1 MAKII
6 RFPLKMKKGI
16 EVRTIEELRENF
28 DMDAVLE
35 NYTSGKLDTWL
46 RGRYYDNIA
55 NAIKALDDNV
65 EGFYAQLC
73 STLGVEYQEQ
83 QHTSVSEAQYKQE
96 KLQRF
101 QSLECYDRYSD
112 KFDQVAMNQ
121 QDLEILLKQGV
132 TQVYLLENEFEIPLS
147 YECITYTGVG
157 NPIVIIRAED
167 NVNFKAK
174 NLRLKNM
181 VFGWDVSGV
190 SEADEVFQAERLLME
205 NNWVNALPYFLK
217 HRKNDHPRAILFLE
231 LIYQSYQWNGL
242 QRANIGNAGQYLHS
256 VQSFVLGAE
265 NRLNLYLPVL
275 KKLAEKGNPFDQY
288 LYAYALMIDGK
299 YNNNSYEAE
308 EMIRYLKSS
317 AEQGCSMASILM
329 GDVYHHGCGF
339 FVNDQKAFS
348 WYEKAAKQGHP
359 EGQWKLAC
367 CYESGKGV
375 KQDYSKAYDWFT
387 QAANQNNAVGQCGLG
402 RLYAT
407 GKGINQNYAEAV
419 KWYTKSAEQGYPGG
433 QCALAYCYEK
443 GNGVAQ
449 IYNVA
454 IDWYRKAAEQ
464 GDITAQNAMGDFYS
478 GSRSDYFEYSG
489 VIEKDFDTA
498 VKWYM
503 KAAKQGDARGQYNLG
518 RVYEGFDTHLYTG
531 RDYSKAAEWYE
542 KAAEQGHAEAQY
554 RLSRLYKYGDG
565 VPRDQEKALQLLIR
579 ASKGNLAATYD
590 LALHYYIKKDYEKAV
605 KLFRKGAEGTR
616 RHRRSMQMLAE
627 CYEHGRGVSRDY
639 SQASSWY
646 RKAGDEKNAKRMKK
660 RAGKELDDSL
670 NEFSKYMEKWAKEEL
685 KRK

>member
-1 MAKII
+1 M
-6 RFPLKMKKGI
+6 
-16 EVRTIEELRENF
+16 
-28 DMDAVLE
+28 
-35 NYTSGKLDTWL
+35 
-46 RGRYYDNIA
+46 
-55 NAIKALDDNV
+55 

-101 QSLECYDRYSD
+101 QRLECYERYSD

-132 TQVYLLENEFEIPLS
+132 TEIYLFQSHFEIPLS
-147 YECITYTGVG
+147 YEGVTYNGVG
-157 NPIVIIRAED
+157 DPIVIIRAED

-174 NLRLKNM
+174 NLKFKDA
-181 VFGWDVSGV
+181 VFGWDVSGI

-217 HRKNDHPRAILFLE
+217 HRKNDHPRAVLLLE
-231 LIYQSYQWNGL
+231 LIFHSYQCNSFH
-242 QRANIGNAGQYLHS
+242 RTNIGNVGQYLHS
-256 VQSFVLGAE
+256 VQNFVLGAE
-265 NRLNLYLPVL
+265 NGLNLYLPVL
-275 KKLAEKGNPFDQY
+275 RKLADKGNLFDQY

-299 YNNNSYEAE
+299 YNNNSYESE

-329 GDVYHHGCGF
+329 GDVYHHGYG
-339 FVNDQKAFS
+339 VSVDEPKAVT
-348 WYEKAAKQGHP
+348 WYEKAAKQSHP

-375 KQDYSKAYDWFT
+375 EQDYRKAYDWFT
-387 QAANQNNAVGQCGLG
+387 KAANQNNAVGQCGLG

-407 GKGINQNYAEAV
+407 GKGIDQNYDEAV

-433 QCALAYCYEK
+433 QCALANCYEE

-478 GSRSDYFEYSG
+478 GSRSDYFKYSR

-542 KAAEQGHAEAQY
+542 KAAEQGHARAQY
-554 RLSRLYKYGDG
+554 RLSKLYQYGTG
-565 VPRDQEKALQLLIR
+565 VTQDREKSLELLTKASECDSEPRYE
-579 ASKGNLAATYD
+579 LAC
-590 LALHYYIKKDYEKAV
+590 YYYNRRNYKKAV
-605 KLFRKGAEGTR
+605 ELFDKVSWKRESQLR
-616 RHRRSMQMLAE
+616 LAE
-627 CYEHGRGVSRDY
+627 CYEHGRGVNQDYTQASFWYYMADDTKNLTRIYKKHLKLSRDDI
-639 SQASSWY
+639 
-646 RKAGDEKNAKRMKK
+646 KFMLKK
-660 RAGKELDDSL
+660 
-670 NEFSKYMEKWAKEEL
+670 
-685 KRK
+685 